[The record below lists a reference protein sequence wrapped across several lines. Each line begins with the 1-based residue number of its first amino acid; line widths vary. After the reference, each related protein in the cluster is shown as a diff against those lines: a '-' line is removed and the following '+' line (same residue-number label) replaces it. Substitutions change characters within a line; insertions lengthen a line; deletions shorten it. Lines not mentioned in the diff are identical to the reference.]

1 MENQKIREILNRV
14 AVQDT
19 TFQEKASWRL
29 TNQAWLDR
37 SAKIAIAVLST
48 LRGNRAEGKS
58 PANQKEL
65 AERLGISPQQ
75 VNKIVKGQENLTLE
89 TVSRLEQALEI
100 RLIEVPQSYV
110 TTTRYQTVGTK
121 HVQKQEVDLS
131 ILTEM
136 NTITET
142 VAYPPKGEPG
152 ESNYAM
158 AA

>member
-1 MENQKIREILNRV
+1 MENQGIREILNRI
-14 AVQDT
+14 AVKDT
-19 TFQEKASWRL
+19 TFQEKANWRQ

-48 LRGNRAEGKS
+48 LRKNRAEGKS

-100 RLIEVPQSYV
+100 RLIDVPQKV
-110 TTTRYQTVGTK
+110 
-121 HVQKQEVDLS
+121 LS
-131 ILTEM
+131 LD
-136 NTITET
+136 
-142 VAYPPKGEPG
+142 
-152 ESNYAM
+152 
-158 AA
+158 